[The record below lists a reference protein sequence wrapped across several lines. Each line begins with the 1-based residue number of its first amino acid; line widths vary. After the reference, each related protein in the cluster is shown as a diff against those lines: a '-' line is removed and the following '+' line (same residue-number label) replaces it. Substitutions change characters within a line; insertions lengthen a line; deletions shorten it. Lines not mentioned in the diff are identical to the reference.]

1 MYVIC
6 RRYSFIMQILFFPSP
21 VVLGHRRLG
30 LASGRGDPACNVI
43 NNVVLVLWRKHV
55 ATYIIIIEGMKHRR
69 NRRLANFTKSAVTI
83 GILLPKVPLHYCCL
97 PYTSVVPFLA
107 LTLQRSAFIRN
118 TDRPKLGFLT
128 FFRNWTNQSATKT
141 TQMSHVFCI
150 CSRMARRNTNTLP
163 AVDAESSPTLS
174 TLVWRQ

>member
-1 MYVIC
+1 MFCTLHKYKRENAVTW
-6 RRYSFIMQILFFPSP
+6 YANYAPSH
-21 VVLGHRRLG
+21 HRRLG

-43 NNVVLVLWRKHV
+43 NNVDLVLWRKHV

-69 NRRLANFTKSAVTI
+69 NRRLANFTKSAVNI
-83 GILLPKVPLHYCCL
+83 GIFLPRVPLHYRCL

-141 TQMSHVFCI
+141 TQMSHVFRI
-150 CSRMARRNTNTLP
+150 YSRMARRNTNTLP
-163 AVDAESSPTLS
+163 AVDAEHSPTLS
-174 TLVWRQ
+174 T

>member
-1 MYVIC
+1 MDQSVVTQF
-6 RRYSFIMQILFFPSP
+6 SLFTHQGRLTSSP
-21 VVLGHRRLG
+21 THRRLG
-30 LASGRGDPACNVI
+30 IASGLDVI
-43 NNVVLVLWRKHV
+43 NNVVLILWRKHV
-55 ATYIIIIEGMKHRR
+55 AINNIIIEGMKLQR

-83 GILLPKVPLHYCCL
+83 GILLPRVPLHYRCL

-118 TDRPKLGFLT
+118 TDRPKLSFLT

-150 CSRMARRNTNTLP
+150 YSRMARRNTNTLP

-174 TLVWRQ
+174 TLVWRR